1 MGTDVEP
8 ARVGGRSACG
18 RLNRRVRGSAV
29 YHCRRRYRRRCAGP
43 GDGATAAQRLGY
55 GHRTPDF
62 GGPFDKSRRE
72 WDDSRDSIAVPAWA
86 GEDVIAVVNL
96 TWMHKV
102 TTARRIVEA
111 HLPDLNMASPE
122 ISTLLHRD

>member
-1 MGTDVEP
+1 M
-8 ARVGGRSACG
+8 
-18 RLNRRVRGSAV
+18 RRA
-29 YHCRRRYRRRCAGP
+29 RRRRHG
-43 GDGATAAQRLGY
+43 GAAPWLRAPHARL
-55 GHRTPDF
+55 RS
-62 GGPFDKSRRE
+62 PFDKSRRE